1 MTQKE
6 KIEILEKENSRL
18 QTEIDSLKSSS
29 TNVNQKYKELA
40 ELKEKWENE
49 ISEMNKLRKKYK
61 TLKKKGKHRQ
71 KDLLF
76 IIKCVIINRLL
87 QRWRSGRTRMIRNH
101 VMG

>member
-29 TNVNQKYKELA
+29 TDVNQKYKELA

-49 ISEMNKLRKKYK
+49 ISEMKKLRKKYK
-61 TLKKKGKHRQ
+61 TLVNDYQKLISLKK
-71 KDLLF
+71 
-76 IIKCVIINRLL
+76 
-87 QRWRSGRTRMIRNH
+87 MISD
-101 VMG
+101 

>member
-18 QTEIDSLKSSS
+18 QVEIDNLKNNSG
-29 TNVNQKYKELA
+29 NVDEKYKELA

-61 TLKKKGKHRQ
+61 TLINDYQKLISLKK
-71 KDLLF
+71 
-76 IIKCVIINRLL
+76 
-87 QRWRSGRTRMIRNH
+87 MISD
-101 VMG
+101 

>member
-29 TNVNQKYKELA
+29 TDVNQKYKELA

-49 ISEMNKLRKKYK
+49 ISEMKKLRKKYK
-61 TLKKKGKHRQ
+61 TLVNDYQELISLKK
-71 KDLLF
+71 
-76 IIKCVIINRLL
+76 
-87 QRWRSGRTRMIRNH
+87 MISD
-101 VMG
+101 

>member
-18 QTEIDSLKSSS
+18 QAEIDNLKNNSG
-29 TNVNQKYKELA
+29 NVDEKYKELA

-61 TLKKKGKHRQ
+61 TLINDYQKLISLKK
-71 KDLLF
+71 
-76 IIKCVIINRLL
+76 
-87 QRWRSGRTRMIRNH
+87 MISD
-101 VMG
+101 

>member
-18 QTEIDSLKSSS
+18 QAEIDNLKNNSG
-29 TNVNQKYKELA
+29 NVDEKYKELA

-61 TLKKKGKHRQ
+61 TLIDDYQKLISLKK
-71 KDLLF
+71 
-76 IIKCVIINRLL
+76 
-87 QRWRSGRTRMIRNH
+87 MISD
-101 VMG
+101 

>member
-18 QTEIDSLKSSS
+18 QAEIDNLKNNSG
-29 TNVNQKYKELA
+29 NANEKYKELA

-61 TLKKKGKHRQ
+61 TLINDYQKLISLKK
-71 KDLLF
+71 
-76 IIKCVIINRLL
+76 
-87 QRWRSGRTRMIRNH
+87 MISD
-101 VMG
+101 

>member
-18 QTEIDSLKSSS
+18 QAEIDNLKNNSG
-29 TNVNQKYKELA
+29 NVDEKYKELA

-61 TLKKKGKHRQ
+61 TLINDYQ
-71 KDLLF
+71 KLISLKNDF
-76 IIKCVIINRLL
+76 
-87 QRWRSGRTRMIRNH
+87 
-101 VMG
+101 

>member
-18 QTEIDSLKSSS
+18 QAEVDNLKNNSG
-29 TNVNQKYKELA
+29 NVDEKYKELA

-61 TLKKKGKHRQ
+61 TLINDYQKLISLKK
-71 KDLLF
+71 
-76 IIKCVIINRLL
+76 
-87 QRWRSGRTRMIRNH
+87 MISD
-101 VMG
+101 

>member
-18 QTEIDSLKSSS
+18 QAEIDSLKSSS

-61 TLKKKGKHRQ
+61 TLVNNYQKLISLKK
-71 KDLLF
+71 
-76 IIKCVIINRLL
+76 
-87 QRWRSGRTRMIRNH
+87 MISD
-101 VMG
+101 

>member
-18 QTEIDSLKSSS
+18 QVEIDNLKNNSG
-29 TNVNQKYKELA
+29 NVDGKYKELA

-61 TLKKKGKHRQ
+61 TLINDYQKLISLKK
-71 KDLLF
+71 
-76 IIKCVIINRLL
+76 
-87 QRWRSGRTRMIRNH
+87 MISD
-101 VMG
+101 

>member
-18 QTEIDSLKSSS
+18 QAEIDNLKNNSD
-29 TNVNQKYKELA
+29 NADKKYKELA

-61 TLKKKGKHRQ
+61 TLINDYQKLISLKK
-71 KDLLF
+71 
-76 IIKCVIINRLL
+76 
-87 QRWRSGRTRMIRNH
+87 MISD
-101 VMG
+101 

>member
-18 QTEIDSLKSSS
+18 QAEIDNLKNNSG
-29 TNVNQKYKELA
+29 NVDEKYKELA

-61 TLKKKGKHRQ
+61 TLINDYQKLISLKK
-71 KDLLF
+71 
-76 IIKCVIINRLL
+76 
-87 QRWRSGRTRMIRNH
+87 
-101 VMG
+101 

>member
-29 TNVNQKYKELA
+29 TNVNQKYRELA

-49 ISEMNKLRKKYK
+49 ISEMRKLRKKYK
-61 TLKKKGKHRQ
+61 TLVNNYQKLISLKK
-71 KDLLF
+71 
-76 IIKCVIINRLL
+76 
-87 QRWRSGRTRMIRNH
+87 MISD
-101 VMG
+101 

>member
-61 TLKKKGKHRQ
+61 TLVNNYQKLISLKK
-71 KDLLF
+71 
-76 IIKCVIINRLL
+76 
-87 QRWRSGRTRMIRNH
+87 MISD
-101 VMG
+101 

>member
-18 QTEIDSLKSSS
+18 QAEIDNLKNNSG
-29 TNVNQKYKELA
+29 NADKKYKELA

-61 TLKKKGKHRQ
+61 TLINDYQKLISLKK
-71 KDLLF
+71 
-76 IIKCVIINRLL
+76 
-87 QRWRSGRTRMIRNH
+87 MISD
-101 VMG
+101 